1 MEDKK
6 YEPLER
12 VAEKLPSQSSE
23 KSENQQKEPSKG
35 LYISESLEA
44 PTKGAESGYSGTSQI
59 SQEGKA
65 CIPCGSDHFS
75 TVAGGLS
82 EAMRFARNNGID
94 NDEVLN
100 RIAIAQDELNAFERW
115 DGSPDKLERL
125 PEDEKSFMNDMLD
138 KSRQL
143 RHQISDIKS
152 ASDLEKTAAEAQE
165 ANKDFRSKLFRMQ
178 LGKGDQED
186 KKKIREKAQEIL
198 DRELEAK

>member
-12 VAEKLPSQSSE
+12 LAERLPSQSSE
-23 KSENQQKEPSKG
+23 SHGSQQGDTGKG
-35 LYISESLEA
+35 HIDETPKTLE
-44 PTKGAESGYSGTSQI
+44 KGSESGYSGTSQI

-82 EAMRFARNNGID
+82 EAMRFARSNGMD
-94 NDEVLN
+94 NEEVLN
-100 RIAIAQDELNAFERW
+100 RIAVAQDELNAFERW

-125 PEDEKSFMNDMLD
+125 PEDERSLMNDMLN

-143 RHQISDIKS
+143 RHQMSEVRTVD
-152 ASDLEKTAAEAQE
+152 DLGKVAAEAQE
-165 ANKDFRSKLFRMQ
+165 ANKDYRSKLLRMQ

-198 DRELEAK
+198 NRELEAK